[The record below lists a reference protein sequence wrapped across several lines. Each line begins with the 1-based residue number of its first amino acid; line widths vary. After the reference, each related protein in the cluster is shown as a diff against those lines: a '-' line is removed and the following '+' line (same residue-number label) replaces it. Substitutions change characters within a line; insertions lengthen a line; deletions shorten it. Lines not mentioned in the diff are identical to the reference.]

1 MNELHWVSPCAHW
14 RLTGSQRPSL
24 GGNGER
30 VGLGTAGESSQSPP
44 WPGDSGSAHSASSF
58 GCLGGGGRIVSWQL
72 YQPHLLCN
80 KKNSPNDMAV

>member
-14 RLTGSQRPSL
+14 RLIGSQRPSL

-44 WPGDSGSAHSASSF
+44 WPGDSGSSHSAFSF
-58 GCLGGGGRIVSWQL
+58 GCLVGEEWNSQLAAVSA
-72 YQPHLLCN
+72 
-80 KKNSPNDMAV
+80 SFAV